1 MLPPNR
7 LKRLNTRIANV
18 RGRLEGM
25 PRPPARQTAQ
35 LPWDA
40 QYESEVAQ
48 QNLGYNNKIAGLQA
62 QEMNVQGDYGIND
75 TSNPFSRARLLQQSF
90 DQARQRTWNSATAA
104 GQGYSGSTSAA
115 ITADQSAYN
124 QDYNNLRNEY
134 SRSLADIDSQRSQA
148 LQDQQGGILSA
159 KAAALE
165 RAINR
170 PLDPSTSPADP
181 RQPLEQRLAR
191 LRAKRQNIVNQR
203 KR

>member
-18 RGRLEGM
+18 RGRLGNM
-25 PRPPARQTAQ
+25 PRPPARQQAQ
-35 LPWDA
+35 MPWDA
-40 QYESEVAQ
+40 QYESEVSQ
-48 QNLGYNNKIAGLQA
+48 QNLNYNNKVAGLQA
-62 QEMNVQGDYGIND
+62 QEQNVGAEYGIND
-75 TSNPFSRARLLQQSF
+75 ASNPFSRAKLLQQSF
-90 DQARQRTWNSATAA
+90 DQAKQRTWNSAAAA

-115 ITADQSAYN
+115 INADQSAYN
-124 QDYNNLRNEY
+124 QDYNNLRTDY
-134 SRSLADIDSQRSQA
+134 SRSLADIDSQRAQA

-165 RAINR
+165 RAIGR

-191 LRAKRQNIVNQR
+191 MRARRQKLTNQR
-203 KR
+203 NR